1 MLRMIQKFCCLN
13 EQSRLQRAVQ
23 GFFLGVC
30 APLGWLGLTQV
41 LQLTSTDPL
50 YEVALYSYITVGSI
64 FVMVG
69 FALCISKSEEYFAR
83 MSLLDPL
90 TSLYNSRY
98 LLTRADQE
106 FALFERSGQDVA
118 LIMADIDH
126 FKYVNDRY
134 GHSVGDIVLQQVA
147 KMMQTTA
154 RKVDVVAR
162 VGGEEFALLLPNSTS
177 DGAMV
182 LAERI
187 REQVE
192 KTPIELPDGEN
203 ISVKISL
210 GVSST
215 EEFLPQVFNELY
227 ESADNALY
235 RAKRDGRN
243 RVVKAVEADP
253 LTNEVA
259 C

>member
-1 MLRMIQKFCCLN
+1 MLRIIQNLFCIS
-13 EQSRLQRAVQ
+13 EQSRFQRAVQ
-23 GFFLGVC
+23 AFFLGVC
-30 APLGWLGLTQV
+30 APLGWLGITHV
-41 LQLTSTDPL
+41 LQLTATDPL
-50 YEVALYSYITVGSI
+50 YEVTLYSYITVGSI
-64 FVMVG
+64 LVMVC
-69 FALCISKSEEYFAR
+69 FALWISKSEEYFAR

-106 FALFERSGQDVA
+106 FAMFERAGQDIA
-118 LIMADIDH
+118 LVMADIDH

-147 KMMQTTA
+147 KIMQNTA
-154 RKVDVVAR
+154 RKADVVAR
-162 VGGEEFALLLPNSTS
+162 VGGEEFALLLPNSTT

-187 REQVE
+187 RERVE
-192 KTPIELPDGEN
+192 KTPIDLPGGEK
-203 ISVKISL
+203 IGVKISL

-243 RVVKAVEADP
+243 RVVKAVETDP

>member
-1 MLRMIQKFCCLN
+1 MLRIIQNIFYLN
-13 EQSRLQRAVQ
+13 EQSRFQRAAQ
-23 GFFLGVC
+23 AFLLGIC
-30 APLGWLGLTQV
+30 APLGWLGITHV
-41 LQLTSTDPL
+41 LQLKVVDPL
-50 YEVALYSYITVGSI
+50 YEVALYSYITVGST

-69 FALCISKSEEYFAR
+69 FALCISKSEEHFAR

-106 FALFERSGQDVA
+106 FAHLERTGQNMA
-118 LIMADIDH
+118 LLMADIDH
-126 FKYVNDRY
+126 FKYVNDKY
-134 GHSVGDIVLQQVA
+134 GHSVGDIVLQQIA
-147 KMMQTTA
+147 HIMQTTA
-154 RKVDVVAR
+154 RKTDIVAR
-162 VGGEEFALLLPNSTS
+162 VGGEEFALLLPGSTT
-177 DGAMV
+177 DGAMR

-187 REQVE
+187 RDRIEH
-192 KTPIELPDGEN
+192 TPIVLPDGRTLN
-203 ISVKISL
+203 VKISL

-215 EEFLPQVFNELY
+215 EEFSPQIFNELY

-243 RVVKAVEADP
+243 RVVKAVETDP
-253 LTNEVA
+253 LTSEVA

>member
-1 MLRMIQKFCCLN
+1 MLSLLRNLFCLS
-13 EQSRLQRAVQ
+13 EKSRFQRAAQ
-23 GFFLGVC
+23 GFLLGVG
-30 APLGWLGLTQV
+30 APLGWMCITHVMGLTRH
-41 LQLTSTDPL
+41 DPL
-50 YEVALYSYITVGSI
+50 YEAVLYAYMAVGSI
-64 FVMVG
+64 LVIVG
-69 FALCISKSEEYFAR
+69 FALAISKSEEHFAK

-106 FALFERSGQDVA
+106 FALYQRTSQDMA
-118 LIMADIDH
+118 LIMGDIDH
-126 FKYVNDRY
+126 FKYVNDQY

-147 KMMQTTA
+147 KIMQNSA
-154 RKVDVVAR
+154 RKVDIVAR
-162 VGGEEFALLLPNSTS
+162 VGGEEFAVLVPNSKS
-177 DGAMV
+177 KGAII

-187 REQVE
+187 RAKVE
-192 KTPIELPDGEN
+192 ETPIMIPDGRSIN
-203 ISVKISL
+203 VKLSL

-215 EEFLPQVFNELY
+215 EEFIPEVFNELY

-243 RVVKAVEADP
+243 RVVKAVETDA
-253 LTNEVA
+253 LTGEVA

>member
-1 MLRMIQKFCCLN
+1 MLSVFRSLFSFNDK
-13 EQSRLQRAVQ
+13 SRIQRATQ
-23 GFFLGVC
+23 GFLLGIC
-30 APLGWLGLTQV
+30 APLGWCGISHFFRLTV
-41 LQLTSTDPL
+41 TDPL
-50 YEVALYSYITVGSI
+50 YEVALYLYITVGS
-64 FVMVG
+64 VLAMVS
-69 FALCISKSEEYFAR
+69 FALRISKGEERYAK

-90 TSLYNSRY
+90 TELYNSRY

-106 FALFERSGQDVA
+106 FALFNRTGQNMA

-126 FKYVNDRY
+126 FKYVNDQY
-134 GHSVGDIVLQQVA
+134 GHSIGDIVLQQVA
-147 KMMQTTA
+147 TVMRNTA

-162 VGGEEFALLLPNSTS
+162 VGGEEFTVLLPDSTTK
-177 DGAMV
+177 GAMV

-187 REQVE
+187 RERIAS
-192 KTPIELPDGEN
+192 TPILLPDGRSIN
-203 ISVKISL
+203 VKISL

-215 EEFLPQVFNELY
+215 EEFVPDVFNELY

-243 RVVKAVEADP
+243 RVVKAVESDP
-253 LTNEVA
+253 LTGEVA